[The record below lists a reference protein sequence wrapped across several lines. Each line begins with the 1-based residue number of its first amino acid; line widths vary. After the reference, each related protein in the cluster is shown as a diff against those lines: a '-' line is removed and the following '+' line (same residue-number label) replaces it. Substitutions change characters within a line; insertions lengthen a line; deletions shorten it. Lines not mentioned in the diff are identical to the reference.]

1 MLMPALLL
9 ASILAFLALGV
20 IWMRVTSRERSNAQK
35 KRTKS
40 HLDWRAPEPSM
51 RRRSGAMRRA

>member
-9 ASILAFLALGV
+9 ASTLAFVALGV
-20 IWMRVTSRERSNAQK
+20 LWLRVASRERSNAWH

-40 HLDWRAPEPSM
+40 HLDWRAPAPSP
-51 RRRSGAMRRA
+51 RRKGGTLRRA